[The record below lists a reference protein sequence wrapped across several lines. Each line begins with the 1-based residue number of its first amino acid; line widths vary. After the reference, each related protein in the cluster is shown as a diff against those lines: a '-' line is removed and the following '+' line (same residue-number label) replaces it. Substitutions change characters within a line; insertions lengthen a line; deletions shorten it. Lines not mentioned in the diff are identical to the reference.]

1 MPIGFMYDIFIPK
14 IYWIWAYIR
23 KKGLV
28 GHGILWIQRFKDVW
42 SSTSQKKCL
51 QIFYSEIKY
60 FSAMLDQT
68 KYYHIYSK
76 N

>member
-28 GHGILWIQRFKDVW
+28 GHGIFEFHDLRMFYPIRYKRNACKY
-42 SSTSQKKCL
+42 STPKK
-51 QIFYSEIKY
+51 
-60 FSAMLDQT
+60 
-68 KYYHIYSK
+68 HISMQC
-76 N
+76 